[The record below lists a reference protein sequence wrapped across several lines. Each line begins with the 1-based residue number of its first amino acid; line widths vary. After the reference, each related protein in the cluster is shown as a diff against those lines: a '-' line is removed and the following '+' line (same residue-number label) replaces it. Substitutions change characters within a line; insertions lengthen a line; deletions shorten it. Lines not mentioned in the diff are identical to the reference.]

1 MYVASAA
8 DPIANG
14 WPHFEREGGGW
25 HLYCGSDSIWR
36 VNATFSP
43 DKSNTFCYAP
53 ADEDGRVPVGTSAWQ
68 MCPDGKEFVAGDLT
82 VTITSTCKD
91 VKPSFS
97 EFSTD
102 PTDQGK
108 VTNKASDKQPMQQP
122 ANKEPPSVDKSSC
135 CVVL

>member
-14 WPHFEREGGGW
+14 WPHFEREGGGG

-36 VNATFSP
+36 VNQTFSP

-82 VTITSTCKD
+82 VGFASQADYQAHRDRSRQEFAGAVVSIKGMANLLP
-91 VKPSFS
+91 KP
-97 EFSTD
+97 
-102 PTDQGK
+102 
-108 VTNKASDKQPMQQP
+108 AIR
-122 ANKEPPSVDKSSC
+122 
-135 CVVL
+135 L